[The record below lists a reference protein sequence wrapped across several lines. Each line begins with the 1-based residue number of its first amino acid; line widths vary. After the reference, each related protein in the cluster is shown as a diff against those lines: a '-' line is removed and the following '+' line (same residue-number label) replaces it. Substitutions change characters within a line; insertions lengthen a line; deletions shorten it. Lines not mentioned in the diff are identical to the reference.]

1 MTDTYSKRTLPR
13 AGILFVLM
21 LAGALA
27 ACTSG
32 LETRVSGNLGRLV
45 PENTVA
51 ILPVETVGKGDGASG
66 RLLRKNLYANLIQSP
81 YRILEPYV
89 VDSLLKKRG
98 MTNPATYSAINPME
112 FGEVLGVDVQLDKRE
127 WAYFLDT
134 RFAHDE
140 WDAMRFA
147 WFGDYNSPMTFLEI
161 FASAHPQNFA
171 RYSDAVLI
179 SRLNHVERSY
189 LLLHSSIELSV
200 SLQMVDTRTG
210 EILWRADQTESDY
223 QGIGK
228 IPTGILSALFSP
240 IYFVTNKFNLGRMT
254 SKVAEEITETVRRPE
269 MAKREKKFRRPL
281 IASASVKDLERIRN
295 RAGGQVRDPEVALL
309 ENPLRM
315 LTPVSQ
321 SVGPVPLEPSRAIGA
336 ARDPEPAA
344 VPGPPEPKA
353 PEPAE
358 PPAMPEKASGEA
370 VHYTIQVGAYRD
382 QDSAVKIIR
391 GLARKGY
398 RAVIVPF
405 TAKDATLY
413 RVHVEQFEQKEQAVE
428 LAEIPFV
435 RLRQGLRGRG
445 RA

>member
-1 MTDTYSKRTLPR
+1 
-13 AGILFVLM
+13 M

-112 FGEVLGVDVQLDKRE
+112 FGEVLGV
-127 WAYFLDT
+127 
-134 RFAHDE
+134 
-140 WDAMRFA
+140 
-147 WFGDYNSPMTFLEI
+147 
-161 FASAHPQNFA
+161 
-171 RYSDAVLI
+171 DAVLI

-315 LTPVSQ
+315 LTPMSQ

-391 GLARKGY
+391 ALARKGY

-428 LAEIPFV
+428 LAE
-435 RLRQGLRGRG
+435 RLRRREHMQNFITIAHSG
-445 RA
+445 

>member
-112 FGEVLGVDVQLDKRE
+112 FGEVLGV
-127 WAYFLDT
+127 
-134 RFAHDE
+134 
-140 WDAMRFA
+140 
-147 WFGDYNSPMTFLEI
+147 
-161 FASAHPQNFA
+161 
-171 RYSDAVLI
+171 DAVLI

-315 LTPVSQ
+315 LTPMSQ

-358 PPAMPEKASGEA
+358 HPAMPEKASGEA

-391 GLARKGY
+391 ALARKGY

-428 LAEIPFV
+428 LAE
-435 RLRQGLRGRG
+435 RLRRREHMQNFITIAHSG
-445 RA
+445 

>member
-112 FGEVLGVDVQLDKRE
+112 FGEVLGV
-127 WAYFLDT
+127 
-134 RFAHDE
+134 
-140 WDAMRFA
+140 
-147 WFGDYNSPMTFLEI
+147 
-161 FASAHPQNFA
+161 
-171 RYSDAVLI
+171 DAVLI

-315 LTPVSQ
+315 LTPMSQ

-391 GLARKGY
+391 ALARKGY

-428 LAEIPFV
+428 LAE
-435 RLRQGLRGRG
+435 RLRRREHMQNFITIAHSG
-445 RA
+445 

>member
-1 MTDTYSKRTLPR
+1 
-13 AGILFVLM
+13 M

-112 FGEVLGVDVQLDKRE
+112 FGEVLGV
-127 WAYFLDT
+127 
-134 RFAHDE
+134 
-140 WDAMRFA
+140 
-147 WFGDYNSPMTFLEI
+147 
-161 FASAHPQNFA
+161 
-171 RYSDAVLI
+171 DAVLI

-309 ENPLRM
+309 ESPLRM
-315 LTPVSQ
+315 LTPMSQ

-391 GLARKGY
+391 ALARKGY

-428 LAEIPFV
+428 LAE
-435 RLRQGLRGRG
+435 RLRRREHMQNFITIAHSG
-445 RA
+445 